1 MSFEY
6 FDEVCNKH
14 FSTQSALNKHLKSP
28 SHLKQM
34 KLNELKTNVEEVDED
49 KLKKMVK
56 KQTMKLLYC
65 PLCNFTTKN
74 KEDFANHIVSR
85 KHSEN
90 IVLFKFEK
98 RKTPETYEKLK
109 EDIGE
114 YNISI
119 GIVKGKEITKE
130 DVNQKYDVDISKML
144 KWKKYTK
151 KEDRVEDSEEE
162 KERKK
167 KIEKLEAEIKT
178 IEYNKKRYE
187 KDVKKYEKFL
197 ENVNE
202 NEPQLNPDVLSKN
215 KKLKE
220 DIQKLDGLKKQLEK
234 LKSM

>member
-6 FDEVCNKH
+6 FDEVCDKH

-34 KLNELKTNVEEVDED
+34 KLNELKTNVEEVDEE
-49 KLKKMVK
+49 KLKKMIK

-65 PLCNFTTKN
+65 PLCDFTTKN
-74 KEDFANHIVSR
+74 KEDFANHVVSR

-90 IVLFKFEK
+90 IALFKFEK

-109 EDIGE
+109 EDLSE
-114 YNISI
+114 YIINI

-130 DVNQKYDVDISKML
+130 DINQKYDVDISKML

-167 KIEKLEAEIKT
+167 KIEKLEAEIKM
-178 IEYNKKRYE
+178 IEYNKKKYE

-197 ENVNE
+197 ENINE

-220 DIQKLDGLKKQLEK
+220 DIKNLDSLKKKLES
-234 LKSM
+234 LM

>member
-1 MSFEY
+1 MSFQY
-6 FDEVCNKH
+6 FDEVCNKN

-34 KLNELKTNVEEVDED
+34 KLNELKTNVEEVDEE

-65 PLCNFTTKN
+65 PLCDFTTKN
-74 KEDFANHIVSR
+74 KEDFTNHIISR

-90 IVLFKFEK
+90 LALFKFEN
-98 RKTPETYEKLK
+98 RKTPEEYEKLK
-109 EDIGE
+109 EDLSE
-114 YNISI
+114 YIVNI

-130 DVNQKYDVDISKML
+130 DINQKYNVDVSKML

-167 KIEKLEAEIKT
+167 KIEKLETEIKI
-178 IEYNKKRYE
+178 IEYNKKKYE
-187 KDVKKYEKFL
+187 KDLKKYEKFL

-202 NEPQLNPDVLSKN
+202 NEAQLNPDLLPKN

-220 DIQKLDGLKKQLEK
+220 DIKKLDGLKKQLEN
-234 LKSM
+234 LM